1 MLQKFHWRWLTWPPV
16 VTFGVVFIIYL
27 IVSYLRLDPDF
38 GWHLRSGEY
47 FLSHGIPATDIFTYT
62 ASNFPWISHEW
73 LSDIFL
79 SAVYSGG
86 GYILLSVVYSALW
99 TLAIWIVGRKAH
111 NLTIL
116 LAVLATVP
124 FAGVRAITWSVLCL
138 ALLVTI
144 IQAKNHRFRL
154 LIPLLFLVWANIHGS
169 FVIGFM
175 YLMYIAITRRS
186 WRLMALTG
194 VGGLLTLINPYGFG
208 IYTEV
213 IRTVADSSL
222 RFRITEWNMLSIPW
236 MTIPYVLLWACGFT
250 TTGEDRLQNNHTAHK
265 MPSSPQI
272 GPKPSQRSHCYA
284 LSALVNLGRKSS
296 HSGSVA
302 YSVRGLEKWRKYLG
316 IDVIF
321 FIAGVASMRTLVLF
335 VLLSLNITDERI
347 RAIAAMIP
355 KDLDKPRRRFVV
367 IIGIIIA
374 LWVLFTVVGT
384 YRGVSID
391 RELNYPKNAVTYL
404 QQHPCKG
411 ALFNHYNYGGYLIWK
426 LPSQKVYID
435 GRMPSWSLNGH
446 KYMDDYLA
454 IEKDHDKRQK
464 QFAIYNVHCVLERK
478 NSDKTSIINDLIKQH
493 WRVVATDPDSLLLI
507 R

>member
-1 MLQKFHWRWLTWPPV
+1 VTSKLLQNKFHWRWLTWPPV

-47 FLSHGIPATDIFTYT
+47 FLAHGIPATDIFTYT
-62 ASNFPWISHEW
+62 ASNFPWINHEW

-79 SAVYSGG
+79 SVVYSGG
-86 GYILLSVVYSALW
+86 GYILLCVVYSALW
-99 TLAIWIVGRKAH
+99 TLAVWLVGRTAH
-111 NLTIL
+111 SLTIL

-154 LIPLLFLVWANIHGS
+154 LIPPLFLIWANIHGS
-169 FVIGFM
+169 FVIGFA
-175 YLMYIAITRRS
+175 YLMYIAIAQRS
-186 WRLMALTG
+186 WKLVTLTG
-194 VGGLLTLINPYGFG
+194 VGGLITLLNPYGLG

-236 MTIPYVLLWACGFT
+236 MTIPYVLLWSCGFAI
-250 TTGEDRLQNNHTAHK
+250 TGFKKLK
-265 MPSSPQI
+265 
-272 GPKPSQRSHCYA
+272 
-284 LSALVNLGRKSS
+284 
-296 HSGSVA
+296 
-302 YSVRGLEKWRKYLG
+302 KYLS

-335 VLLSLNITDERI
+335 ILLSLKITDERI
-347 RAIAAMIP
+347 HTIAAMIP
-355 KDLDKPRRRFVV
+355 KDIDKPRRRFIAIMGA
-367 IIGIIIA
+367 IILLG
-374 LWVLFTVVGT
+374 VLVTVVGT
-384 YRGVSID
+384 YWDSSTD
-391 RELNYPKNAVTYL
+391 NEYNYPRKTVAYL

-435 GRMPSWSLNGH
+435 GRMPSWELNGH
-446 KYMDDYLA
+446 KYLDDFFD
-454 IEKDHDKRQK
+454 IEGNHDVRQK
-464 QFAIYNVHCVLERK
+464 QFARYNIRCVIETTSGNTK
-478 NSDKTSIINDLIKQH
+478 NMINDLTKQH
-493 WRVVATDPDSLLLI
+493 WKTVVQDPDSVLLI